1 MRSVLKGPNTPQR
14 RYWSNAAT
22 SPNIE
27 ILRRRQAAAARQDH
41 ELDMPPPAQFSFA
54 NIRLTDNSQVPL
66 YRQIYDIFRK
76 QIVSGRLKKNAHL
89 PSEQEITE
97 KLGVSRITV
106 RRAFNELAASGF
118 VTRQRGRGTVVTFNA
133 AAPTIRANFDQL
145 LEGLTRMGVETEV
158 RLVSCALITPDRALR
173 ELLEVPSGEK
183 LQRIVRLR
191 LLDDEPFSFLVTHI
205 PSHVAEGYDE
215 EELATASLI
224 DLLDRAGHRPRS
236 ATQTISATAA
246 EGDAA
251 KHLEVADGVPLLHIH
266 RIMRDDNDEIVQEIN
281 AHYRADRFQYHMNL
295 VRHSNA
301 SWSAGD

>member
-1 MRSVLKGPNTPQR
+1 LAPGVGER
-14 RYWSNAAT
+14 RLCDRKLS
-22 SPNIE
+22 
-27 ILRRRQAAAARQDH
+27 QD
-41 ELDMPPPAQFSFA
+41 MSRPAQFNFS
-54 NIRLTDNSQVPL
+54 NTRLTDNSQTPL

-106 RRAFNELAASGF
+106 RRALNELAASGF

-133 AAPTIRANFDQL
+133 AAPTIRASFDQL

-158 RLVSCALITPDRALR
+158 RLVSCATITPDRALR
-173 ELLEVPSGEK
+173 EMMELSKGEK
-183 LQRIVRLR
+183 LQRIMRLR

-205 PSHVAEGYDE
+205 PSHVAEAYDE
-215 EELATASLI
+215 QELATASLI
-224 DLLDRAGHRPRS
+224 DLLDRAGHTPRS
-236 ATQTISATAA
+236 ATQTISAATA

-251 KHLEVADGVPLLHIH
+251 RLLEIAEGVPLLRIH
-266 RIMRDDNDEIVQEIN
+266 RLMRDKNEEIVQEIN

-295 VRHSNA
+295 VRHSDA